1 MSFPIYRPIIWLT
14 ISMIIGILGGEAV
27 PGYGPWVLMLAAAL
41 VVVLVI
47 FLKRKIPVLL
57 LPLILFSSIGYLS
70 IQSWVAPKF
79 PDHHIRHF
87 VDSKTCKI
95 TGAILDEPFYD
106 RNRTRFV
113 METVSIVRDGDPV
126 SVCGRVRVTVANG
139 PISLSK
145 GDSVSFFG
153 RLRSIRNFN
162 NPGGFDYE
170 RYMAFQKIWVRSY
183 VVADKLSIQSRG
195 SISSWMTVFDDRRN
209 RISEMIDG
217 LGMNASQRTQAVK
230 AVSKALLIGDRK
242 GISTALREKF
252 NRTGVGHLLAI
263 SGLHIG
269 IVATVAF
276 AILRWMVAWLSPV
289 LWAGWTRRTAA
300 ILTFV
305 PVLAYGLLA
314 GMSPSTQRAVIMV
327 SVFLLTLLFDRQQDL
342 VNTICIAG
350 LLVLVIN
357 PPALFSISFQ
367 LSFMAVLVI
376 VCGMSLMRPILPK
389 TKSIKV
395 RSHLKN
401 RILVQSQGGL
411 KFQPAGILKY
421 FEDLKRE
428 LNTRFGA
435 KDIFEIASTLISKVL
450 AFMAVTLFA
459 TLGTAPLVMAYFNQV
474 SLIGL
479 VVNVVAIPLVG
490 FLVVPL
496 GLLSVFIQVLSTDV
510 ASICLQLSHWI
521 LDKAISVID
530 FFSGLPFAAVKTFT
544 PSLVEIGLYYLL
556 LLGLFNWVSARSQES
571 QSRLPIG
578 LKRNIAYVMLVLAA
592 FGWVIDTGYWVH
604 QRFWH
609 KDLRIMI
616 FDVGQGSAALLELP
630 GGRNILIDGGGFSDN
645 AVFDTGKN
653 IIAPYLLR
661 NKIKTIHT
669 LFLSHPNSD
678 HLNGLIYIAEHFN
691 VKQAIT
697 NNESSPTMGYQLF
710 METLQRQG
718 IDTPVYR
725 VLERATTV
733 AGAKIEIL
741 YPAENFL
748 EKTSQ
753 EKWRNKNNN
762 SLVVKVSYGQHAF
775 LFPGDIMAQG
785 EKALVNA
792 AGENLKSMVLVSPH
806 HGSSSSSTQLLVEQV
821 DPKIVVISCGWMN
834 RFKFPSKSVLQRYE
848 NLGAEVL
855 RTDLNGAIQIRT
867 DGQEMSIRTT
877 LTNH

>member
-1 MSFPIYRPIIWLT
+1 MFYPIYRPIIWLT
-14 ISMIIGILGGEAV
+14 ISMIVGILVGEAC
-27 PGYGPWVLMLAAAL
+27 PGYGPWVLTLAGVSVAAL
-41 VVVLVI
+41 MVC
-47 FLKRKIPVLL
+47 LKRKLPVLL

-70 IQSWVAPKF
+70 IQPWVSPTF

-95 TGAILDEPFYD
+95 SGIILDKPFFN

-113 METVSIVRDGDPV
+113 MAAVSIVQDGNPV

-145 GDSVSFFG
+145 GDHVSFFG

-170 RYMAFQKIWVRSY
+170 RYMAFQNIWARSY
-183 VVADKLSIQSRG
+183 VVADKLSIQSKDKKYNG
-195 SISSWMTVFDDRRN
+195 MTVFDDRRN

-217 LGMNASQRTQAVK
+217 LGMDASQRSQDVK
-230 AVSKALLIGDRK
+230 AVSKALLIGDRT
-242 GISTALREKF
+242 GLSRPLREKF

-276 AILRWMVAWLSPV
+276 AILRWMVAWFSPV

-305 PVLAYGLLA
+305 PVLAYGFLA

-327 SVFLLTLLFDRQQDL
+327 SVFLLTLLFDREQDL
-342 VNTICIAG
+342 INTICIAG
-350 LLVLVIN
+350 MLILVIN

-376 VCGMSLMRPILPK
+376 VCGMSLMRPIFQKAKGVK
-389 TKSIKV
+389 T
-395 RSHLKN
+395 
-401 RILVQSQGGL
+401 
-411 KFQPAGILKY
+411 
-421 FEDLKRE
+421 
-428 LNTRFGA
+428 
-435 KDIFEIASTLISKVL
+435 TLISKSL

-479 VVNVVAIPLVG
+479 IVNVVAIPLVG

-496 GLLSVFIQVLSTDV
+496 GLLSVFIQVFSTDI
-510 ASICLQLSHWI
+510 ASMCLQLSHWI

-530 FFSGLPFAAVKTFT
+530 IFSGLPFAALKTFS

-556 LLGLFNWVSARSQES
+556 LLGLFNWISAKSQEN
-571 QSRLPIG
+571 QPRLPIG
-578 LKRNIAYVMLVLAA
+578 LKRNIAYGILVLAA
-592 FGWVIDTGYWVH
+592 LGWVLDTGYWVH

-630 GGRNILIDGGGFSDN
+630 GGRNFLIDGGGFSGN

-661 NKIKTIHT
+661 NKIKTIDT
-669 LFLSHPNSD
+669 LYLSHPNSD

-697 NNESSPTMGYQLF
+697 NSESSPTMGYQLF
-710 METLQRQG
+710 METLEKHG

-725 VLERATTV
+725 ELERATTI
-733 AGAKIEIL
+733 AGTKIDIL
-741 YPAENFL
+741 YPAGNFL

-753 EKWRNKNNN
+753 EKRYSKNNN
-762 SLVVKVSYGQHAF
+762 SLVVKVSFGEHAF
-775 LFPGDIMAQG
+775 LFPGDIMTLG
-785 EKALVNA
+785 EKVLVDA
-792 AGENLKSMVLVSPH
+792 AGKKLKSIVLVSPH
-806 HGSSSSSTQLLVEQV
+806 HGSNSSSTQLLMEQV

-834 RFKFPSKSVLQRYE
+834 RFRFPSKTVLQRYE
-848 NLGAEVL
+848 SIGAEVL
-855 RTDLNGAIQIRT
+855 RTDINGAIQIRT
-867 DGQEMSIRTT
+867 DGQEMSVRTT
-877 LTNH
+877 LAKNHL